1 MSGYTVEKSQL
12 KRYNCNTLYTIGGIK
27 MDMITQS
34 MLDAFQND
42 FSLSFNDSAILFLSI
57 FQIIVL
63 LIIYMAPEYLLS
75 QKGSLIE
82 YLKTDNVLS

>member
-1 MSGYTVEKSQL
+1 MIL
-12 KRYNCNTLYTIGGIK
+12 RYY
-27 MDMITQS
+27 
-34 MLDAFQND
+34 
-42 FSLSFNDSAILFLSI
+42 LSI